1 MTCRYAHLAP
11 SVELEPVDDLA
22 STWKPKI
29 KEAADRMLE
38 ATREREAANDH
49 VKAMAALKTPI
60 GTKTN
65 TRVFVP
71 SAPEQQVLA

>member
-1 MTCRYAHLAP
+1 
-11 SVELEPVDDLA
+11 
-22 STWKPKI
+22 
-29 KEAADRMLE
+29 MLE

-49 VKAMAALKTPI
+49 VKAMAAALKTPI